1 MKTILII
8 DDDGDLRAM
17 MRRVLE
23 GEGYAVREA
32 GDGFAGIDLID
43 ELEPD
48 LVLLDVSMPLMSGPD
63 VLAELARRNNGFVA
77 KVITMSGR
85 RSTVAPTKCFLLK
98 PVSATLLT
106 AVVRDF
112 CGRAQTPAPSRG
124 KPMTGHA

>member
-1 MKTILII
+1 MKTILIV
-8 DDDGDLRAM
+8 DDDADLRTM

-23 GEGYAVREA
+23 GEGYRVREA
-32 GDGFAGIDLID
+32 EDGFVGIDLID

-48 LVLLDVSMPLMSGPD
+48 LVLLDVSMPLMSGSD
-63 VLAELARRNNGFVA
+63 VLASLARRKGGRVP

-85 RSTVAPTKCFLLK
+85 RSAVSPTKCFLLK

-112 CGRAQTPAPSRG
+112 CGGPGTPIPGAERATPR
-124 KPMTGHA
+124 HV